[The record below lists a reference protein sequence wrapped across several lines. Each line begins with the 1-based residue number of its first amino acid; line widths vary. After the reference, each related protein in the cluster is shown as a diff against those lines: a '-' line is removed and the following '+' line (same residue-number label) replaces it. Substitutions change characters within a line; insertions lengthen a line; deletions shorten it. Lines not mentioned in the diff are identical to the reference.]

1 MRYSSVSET
10 AAGGSKGN
18 AVGKLD
24 GLGLICFGDTP
35 LVSLDSRGHVL
46 LLFSGRQRNALVTSR
61 ATQYPALSAG
71 VVEEPPGASY
81 ALRGGRV
88 CQVADLEFEGIR
100 RTCTPAVSSSAST
113 RSWPRERFM
122 SLQCARRRARCRA
135 FVRSELH
142 PNFRIREEATDRSAQ
157 DRRREE
163 RRILNLRIPPRAE
176 GVCPRVRRWPRTRG
190 PAPGWGWG
198 AGRGRT
204 PPRARGGGLVRG
216 GYGGGGTGAL
226 RGCTGGR
233 SCTKKEEWSFE
244 TRAASFRIR
253 IPDPSGVRFLLT
265 TRSTLTQ

>member
-24 GLGLICFGDTP
+24 GLGLNCLGIPP
-35 LVSLDSRGHVL
+35 LVRLDSSGHVL
-46 LLFSGRQRNALVTSR
+46 LLFSGRQRNALVASG

-135 FVRSELH
+135 FVRSKLH
-142 PNFRIREEATDRSAQ
+142 PNFRIREEATRRVGHLPPDTHTRRLPWSGAPPTCGRGPG
-157 DRRREE
+157 RRR
-163 RRILNLRIPPRAE
+163 
-176 GVCPRVRRWPRTRG
+176 
-190 PAPGWGWG
+190 
-198 AGRGRT
+198 
-204 PPRARGGGLVRG
+204 
-216 GYGGGGTGAL
+216 
-226 RGCTGGR
+226 
-233 SCTKKEEWSFE
+233 
-244 TRAASFRIR
+244 
-253 IPDPSGVRFLLT
+253 
-265 TRSTLTQ
+265 